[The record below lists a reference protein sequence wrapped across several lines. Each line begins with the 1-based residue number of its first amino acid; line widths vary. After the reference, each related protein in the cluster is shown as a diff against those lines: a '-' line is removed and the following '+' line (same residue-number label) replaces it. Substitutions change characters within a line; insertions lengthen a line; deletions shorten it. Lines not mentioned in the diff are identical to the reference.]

1 MVERR
6 TAPTGAIAR
15 SRRAEDE
22 GSSTRR
28 GPDVGHNARPGVR
41 FQGRFA
47 TFAAALGI
55 GILVAAPLALPTSAA
70 AAILPI
76 ETIAKAE
83 DLCEAKLVMAAID
96 LDAALDKAGI
106 ARWGRTDSDVAAKA
120 EQSGAVS
127 PVGRADRIIDEER
140 LAGRDPFELLRFG
153 AMRIP
158 RWLVVTVLRAS
169 EVTGADRTY
178 MMALADKESSF
189 LVANRAST
197 SSAEGLFQFVERTW
211 FEVIRDFGPKHHLK
225 AEAAAVATVNG
236 VLTIADD
243 ETRERVLH
251 LRRDPYVAA
260 LMAGEMKN
268 RDRQRIERQI
278 GRDLTRSELYLAH
291 FMGASGASR
300 LLSLLDEKPKES
312 APKAF
317 PAAAKA
323 NKNIF
328 FAKDGKKTR
337 DLTVSEVKGK
347 LDQMIDARLAR
358 YVGVANIPTA
368 AESQH

>member
-6 TAPTGAIAR
+6 TAPRGAIVRSLRAEFGGPS
-15 SRRAEDE
+15 SRRSSDE
-22 GSSTRR
+22 
-28 GPDVGHNARPGVR
+28 GHNARPVVR
-41 FQGRFA
+41 FPASFA
-47 TFAAALGI
+47 TFAAALGLGLLLAGPI
-55 GILVAAPLALPTSAA
+55 VVAPAHGATLPVDR
-70 AAILPI
+70 
-76 ETIAKAE
+76 IATAE
-83 DLCEAKLVMAAID
+83 DLCEAKLVMAALD
-96 LDAALDKAGI
+96 LDVALDQAGI
-106 ARWGRTDSDVAAKA
+106 ARWGRTDSDLAGKDAPNA
-120 EQSGAVS
+120 GSAIGH
-127 PVGRADRIIDEER
+127 ADRIIDEER

-211 FEVIRDFGPKHHLK
+211 FEVIRDFGRKHGLK
-225 AEAAAVATVNG
+225 DEAAAVATVNG
-236 VLTIADD
+236 LLTIADD
-243 ETRERVLH
+243 ETRERVLN

-323 NKNIF
+323 NKSIF

-337 DLTVSEVKGK
+337 DLTVKEVKGK
-347 LDQMIDARLAR
+347 LDQMIDSRLAR
-358 YVGVANIPTA
+358 YVGVANIPMA
-368 AESQH
+368 ADSQH